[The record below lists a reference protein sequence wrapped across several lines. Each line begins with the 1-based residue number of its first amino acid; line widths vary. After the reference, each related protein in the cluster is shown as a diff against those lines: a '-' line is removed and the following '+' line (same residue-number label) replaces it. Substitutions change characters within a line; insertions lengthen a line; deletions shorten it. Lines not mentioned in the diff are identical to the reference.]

1 MAKKVDSITKVN
13 AIDVVKFRGLE
24 NVKINFGKRVTAICG
39 KNGTSKST
47 ILGILAQ
54 VFNFRED
61 ISVNPPVKLSDYRT
75 LTDKGFKSDFSEHFR
90 FSEKHDVGGNMHVK
104 LSVYD
109 AYTGITPPDLELKI
123 YDYKDRNKAR
133 PVVRKNTTIDGKNE
147 SRNLTHPVIFLSLR
161 RLLPITLRSEYKAV
175 TNSFLDDNK
184 NDIKAMYQYLTG
196 KDSSDTLTGT
206 VGTIN
211 SMVMHSDCY
220 DHESVSVGE
229 DNIGQIV
236 QALFS
241 FRKLKLEYADYH
253 GGLLLIDE
261 ADAGLFP
268 AAQKRLIEVLE
279 NECKKYNLQVVFTT
293 HSPTLIEA
301 IHKLHRDDREGN
313 YKVVYLTDTY
323 GKLEAKENYTWLDI
337 NSDLHIE
344 TIDIN
349 NELSLP
355 KINVYFEDKQAFQ
368 FYSSLV
374 RSRVISKITKPL
386 KEISMSCSKYIDL
399 IHCKVPEFMS
409 KSIIVLDGDVA
420 EQEGGKIKRIL
431 KNKNVVLLPTRLAP
445 DQLLFEFLYNLP
457 AEHDFWKK
465 NKIKFTKP
473 VFKKIGRE
481 IIDRLK
487 ISGENIQL
495 IDYIANNKNNK
506 EDNNKLRDLFKNFNT
521 SDEIEKLIS
530 GKIMFN
536 PYAIWAKEN
545 KDKAGIFVDKMT
557 ESLRFVLLNGHHID
571 SVTIDSYFIEN

>member
-1 MAKKVDSITKVN
+1 MKKNNNPTRINSIEVL
-13 AIDVVKFRGLE
+13 KFRGLE
-24 NVKINFGKRVTAICG
+24 NVTINFGKRITAICG

-54 VFNFRED
+54 VFSFRED
-61 ISVNPPVKLSDYRT
+61 VSVEPSIRLTDYKT
-75 LTDKGFKSDFSEHFR
+75 LTGKGFKSDFSDHFR

-123 YDYKDRNKAR
+123 YDYTDRSKAR
-133 PVVRKNTTIDGKNE
+133 PVVRKNTTIEGKND

-161 RLLPITLRSEYKAV
+161 RLLPITLRPEYKAV
-175 TNSFLDDNK
+175 KNSFLEEYDS
-184 NDIKAMYQYLTG
+184 DIRSMYQYLTG
-196 KDSSDTLTGT
+196 KDGSNLLTGT
-206 VGTIN
+206 EGTIN

-241 FRKLKLEYADYH
+241 FRILKTQYADYH

-268 AAQKRLIEVLE
+268 AAQKRLIEILE
-279 NECKKYNLQVVFTT
+279 KECKKYNLQVVFTT

-301 IHKLHRDDREGN
+301 VHKLYRNDREGN

-323 GKLEAKENYTWLDI
+323 GKLEAKDDYTWLDI

-349 NELSLP
+349 DKLSLP
-355 KINVYFEDKQAFQ
+355 PINVYFEDKQAFQ
-368 FYSSLV
+368 LYSSLV
-374 RSRVISKITKPL
+374 RSRKISKITQPL

-399 IHCKVPEFMS
+399 IYCKVPEFTS
-409 KSIIVLDGDVA
+409 KSIIVLDGDVM
-420 EQEGGKIKRIL
+420 EQDGDKMKKIL
-431 KNKNVVLLPTRLAP
+431 KNKNLVFLPTNLAP

-457 AEHDFWKK
+457 AEHDFWRK
-465 NKIKFTKP
+465 NPIKFTKP
-473 VFKKIGRE
+473 VFRKIGNE
-481 IIDRLK
+481 IITRLG

-495 IDYIANNKNNK
+495 IEYIKQDKNNK
-506 EDNNKLRDLFKNFNT
+506 EDVNKLRLLFKNFST
-521 SDEIEKLIS
+521 SNEIETLIS

-536 PYAIWAKEN
+536 PYAVWAKEN
-545 KDKAGIFVDKMT
+545 KNKTDIFVEKMT
-557 ESLRFVLLNGHHID
+557 EALKSVLLNGHHID
-571 SVTIDSYFIEN
+571 NVIIDSYFIEK